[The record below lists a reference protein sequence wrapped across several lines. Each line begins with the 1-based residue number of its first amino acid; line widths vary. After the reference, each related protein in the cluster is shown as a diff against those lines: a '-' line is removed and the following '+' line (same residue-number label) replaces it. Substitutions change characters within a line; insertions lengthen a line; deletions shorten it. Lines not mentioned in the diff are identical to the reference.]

1 MGFGIGGGDGLIE
14 KKLIKNIDYTLV
26 FAILA
31 LLCIGILVV
40 SSATHAPDTGDYGLV
55 KRQAIWAVI
64 SLIVGFVVITVDY
77 NTLGNLSYI
86 IYAGSV
92 LFLLLVK
99 VPGIGVVRGGARS
112 WIDLGVSS
120 IQPSEFAKIGI
131 IVSFAKFLESREEK
145 LDTIKD
151 MILPAVFVGVPIA
164 NVFTEPDLG
173 GVMVFLAFFAGM
185 VFAAGISY
193 KLILWGIAAGIAAI
207 PAAWMFLL
215 SETQKTRLIV
225 FINPGIDPLGGGYHV
240 IQSMIAVGS
249 GRLLGK
255 GLYQGTQNKLDFLP
269 AQHTDF
275 IFSVLGEEL
284 GFIGAVVL
292 IFFLFLMLFR
302 ILDAARQAKDR
313 FGYLMVIGV
322 LSMFTF
328 QVVENIG
335 MTIGIMP
342 ITGLT
347 LPFVSYGGSSL
358 LANMIA
364 MGLVINVGM
373 RRQIINF

>member
-1 MGFGIGGGDGLIE
+1 MID
-14 KKLIKNIDYTLV
+14 KKLVRNIDYTLI
-26 FAILA
+26 FAVLVLVI
-31 LLCIGILVV
+31 IGIIVI
-40 SSATHAPDTGDYGLV
+40 SSATHAPTTGDYGLV
-55 KRQAIWAVI
+55 KRQVAWAAI
-64 SLIVGFVVITVDY
+64 SLLAGFVVITMDY
-77 NTLGNLSYI
+77 NTLGSVSYI
-86 IYAGSV
+86 IYIASI

-112 WIDLGVSS
+112 WIDLGFSS
-120 IQPSEFAKIGI
+120 MQPSEFAKIGVI
-131 IVSFAKFLESREEK
+131 IAFAKFLENREQK
-145 LDTIKD
+145 LQTVKD
-151 MILPAVFVGVPIA
+151 IILPAVFVGVPT
-164 NVFTEPDLG
+164 VLVLTEPDLG
-173 GVMVFLAFFAGM
+173 GAMVFLSIFAGM
-185 VFAAGISY
+185 VYAAGISY
-193 KLILWGIAAGIAAI
+193 RLILWGIAAGIAAI
-207 PAAWMFLL
+207 PPAWMFLL
-215 SETQKTRLIV
+215 EDHQKTRLLV
-225 FINPGIDPLGGGYHV
+225 FMNPGIDPLGGGYHV

-284 GFIGAVVL
+284 GFVGAAVL
-292 IFFLFLMLFR
+292 IFFVFLVLYR

-313 FGYLMVIGV
+313 FGYLVVIGV

-328 QVVENIG
+328 QIFENIG

-364 MGLVINVGM
+364 IGLVINVGM
-373 RRQIINF
+373 RRQRINF

>member
-1 MGFGIGGGDGLIE
+1 MIE
-14 KKLIKNIDYTLV
+14 KKLVKNIDYALV
-26 FAILA
+26 FAILV
-31 LLCIGILVV
+31 LICIGIIVV

-55 KRQAIWAVI
+55 KRQIAWAVI
-64 SLIVGFVVITVDY
+64 SLVAGFMVITIDY
-77 NTLGNLSYI
+77 NTLGNLSYLFYI
-86 IYAGSV
+86 GSI

-112 WIDLGVSS
+112 WIDLGFSS
-120 IQPSEFAKIGI
+120 LQPSEFAKIGI
-131 IVSFAKFLESREEK
+131 IISFAKFLENREEK
-145 LDTIKD
+145 LGTLKD
-151 MILPAVFVGVPIA
+151 IILPAVFVGVPL
-164 NVFTEPDLG
+164 VLVLTEPDLG
-173 GVMVFLAFFAGM
+173 GAMVFLAIFTGM
-185 VFAAGISY
+185 VYAAGISY
-193 KLILWGIAAGIAAI
+193 KLILFGLAAGIAAI
-207 PAAWMFLL
+207 PPAWLFLL
-215 SETQKTRLIV
+215 EEHQKTRLMV

-255 GLYQGTQNKLDFLP
+255 GLYNGTQNKLNFLP

-284 GFIGAVVL
+284 GFVGAVVL

-313 FGYLMVIGV
+313 FGYLLVIGV

-328 QVVENIG
+328 QILENIG

-364 MGLVINVGM
+364 IGLVINVGM
-373 RRQIINF
+373 RRQRINF

>member
-1 MGFGIGGGDGLIE
+1 LIE
-14 KKLIKNIDYTLV
+14 KKLIKNIDYTLI
-26 FAILA
+26 FAILV

-40 SSATHAPDTGDYGLV
+40 SSATHAPDTGDYGFV
-55 KRQAIWAVI
+55 KRQAAWAVI
-64 SLIVGFVVITVDY
+64 SLVIGFVVIIIDY
-77 NTLGNLSYI
+77 NTLGNLYYI
-86 IYAGSV
+86 IYIGSV

-112 WIDLGVSS
+112 WIDLGFAS

-131 IVSFAKFLESREEK
+131 IISFAKFLETREER
-145 LDTIKD
+145 LGTLKD
-151 MILPAVFVGVPIA
+151 IILPTAFVGVPIA
-164 NVFTEPDLG
+164 LVFTEPDLG
-173 GVMVFLAFFAGM
+173 GVMVFLAIFVGM

-207 PAAWMFLL
+207 PPALL
-215 SETQKTRLIV
+215 SETQKTRLLV

-269 AQHTDF
+269 APHTDF

-284 GFIGAVVL
+284 GFVGAVVL
-292 IFFLFLMLFR
+292 IFFQFLLLYR

-322 LSMFTF
+322 LSMFAF
-328 QVVENIG
+328 QIVENIG

-364 MGLVINVGM
+364 VGLVINVGM
-373 RRQIINF
+373 RRQKINF

>member
-1 MGFGIGGGDGLIE
+1 MID
-14 KKLIKNIDYTLV
+14 KKLVRNIDYTLI
-26 FAILA
+26 FAVLA
-31 LLCIGILVV
+31 LVVIGIIVI
-40 SSATHAPDTGDYGLV
+40 SSATHAPTTGDYGLV
-55 KRQAIWAVI
+55 KRQAAWAVI
-64 SLIVGFVVITVDY
+64 SLVAGFVVITMDY
-77 NTLGNLSYI
+77 NTLGSMSYI
-86 IYAGSV
+86 IYIGCI

-112 WIDLGVSS
+112 WIDLRFSS
-120 IQPSEFAKIGI
+120 IQPSEFAKIGVI
-131 IVSFAKFLESREEK
+131 ISFAKFLENREKK
-145 LDTIKD
+145 LQTVKD
-151 MILPAVFVGVPIA
+151 IILPAVFVGVPTA
-164 NVFTEPDLG
+164 LVLTEPDLG
-173 GVMVFLAFFAGM
+173 GAMVFLYIFAGM

-193 KLILWGIAAGIAAI
+193 RLILLGIAAGIAAI
-207 PAAWMFLL
+207 PPAWMFLL
-215 SETQKTRLIV
+215 EEHQKTRLLV
-225 FINPGIDPLGGGYHV
+225 FLNPGIDPLGGGYHV

-284 GFIGAVVL
+284 GFVGAVVL
-292 IFFLFLMLFR
+292 IFFLFLMLYR
-302 ILDAARQAKDR
+302 ILDTARQAKDR
-313 FGYLMVIGV
+313 FGYLVVIGV

-328 QVVENIG
+328 QIFENIG

-358 LANMIA
+358 LANMLAI
-364 MGLVINVGM
+364 GLVINVGM
-373 RRQIINF
+373 RRQRINF